1 MKKII
6 SVILALV
13 MVMGLSVTAMAEGPT
28 SGKITIT
35 TNGQY
40 SDSTGSD
47 ATGHPGDSWHIAV
60 PGGFTKNQPTDA
72 NTEEVYYVEVEW
84 DVKSTIEYQIGK
96 DGYYWKLYDGEN
108 ATTPHKD
115 GTPVKS
121 AGYESKGD
129 DWTGNATV
137 NLTVTSWSSRAL
149 KASTTFRGA
158 TTTDDTKNNIKE
170 PITFAA
176 GTGESTL
183 DIDSATT
190 MISNGATYTN
200 KAVTKNM
207 NVAIGT
213 PTGGKIAGNT
223 NVGYLTLTIA
233 KKTTP

>member
-13 MVMGLSVTAMAEGPT
+13 MVMGLSVTAMAEGPI

-35 TNGQY
+35 TDGAHT
-40 SDSTGSD
+40 DSTGK
-47 ATGHPGDSWHIAV
+47 PGESWDIAV
-60 PGGFTKNQPTDA
+60 PGGFTKIQPTDA

-129 DWTGNATV
+129 GWDGSATV
-137 NLTVTSWSSRAL
+137 SLKVTSWSSRAL
-149 KASTTFRGA
+149 TASTTFRGA
-158 TTTDDTKNNIKE
+158 TTADDATNIKKD
-170 PITFAA
+170 ITFAPN
-176 GTGESTL
+176 TGVVDNVVIE
-183 DIDSATT
+183 SATT
-190 MISNGATYTN
+190 KIKDSATYTN
-200 KAVTKNM
+200 EAVTKD
-207 NVAIGT
+207 VTVTIGT
-213 PTGGKIAGNT
+213 PSDGKIAGNT
-223 NVGYLTLTIA
+223 KVGYLTLTIA

>member
-40 SDSTGSD
+40 SDPTGSD
-47 ATGHPGDSWHIAV
+47 STGKPGDSWNIAV
-60 PGGFTKNQPTDA
+60 PGGFTKIDPTDK
-72 NTEEVYYVEVEW
+72 NTDEVYYVEVEW

-96 DGYYWKLYDGEN
+96 DGYYWKLYDGVD

-129 DWTGNATV
+129 GWAGEATV
-137 NLTVTSWSSRAL
+137 ALTVTSWSSRAL

-158 TTTDDTKNNIKE
+158 TTTDDATNIKKD
-170 PITFAA
+170 ITFAPK
-176 GTGESTL
+176 TGVVDSVV
-183 DIDSATT
+183 IDSATT
-190 MISNGATYTN
+190 MISNGETYTN

-207 NVAIGT
+207 TVNIGM
-213 PTGGKIAGNT
+213 PTDGKIAGNT
-223 NVGYLTLTIA
+223 NVGYLTLTLA
-233 KKTTP
+233 KNS